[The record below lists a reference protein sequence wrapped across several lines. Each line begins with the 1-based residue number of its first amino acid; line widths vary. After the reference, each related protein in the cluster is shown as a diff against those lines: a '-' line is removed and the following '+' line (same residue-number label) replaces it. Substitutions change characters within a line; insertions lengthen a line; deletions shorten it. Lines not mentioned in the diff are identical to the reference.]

1 MELLDFAKTDTAA
14 RLRAA
19 AKRGALSH
27 ALIFSGSGDRVSAA
41 RYAAAAMECT
51 AESKPCLA
59 CPACRKVM
67 QDIHPDV
74 TFVRDAE
81 HKELSIDTVRAMRAD
96 AFIRPNEGARKVYI
110 FEDCTILT
118 EKDQN
123 VLLKLVE
130 EGPAYAAFFFCA
142 ENPAVLLQTI
152 RSRCV
157 EVKLPPTG
165 TVGEDDERTRE
176 LLRLIAEG
184 RAAARAAFLLKLE
197 TAKATREELAALF
210 EGARVIL
217 ADALCTLC
225 GAPPAEPRDEQAL
238 RAALGSRLTKAQ
250 ILGTIELLETYRNH
264 CEYNVGVG
272 PLLGG
277 LAVELEEIL

>member
-1 MELLDFAKTDTAA
+1 MELLEFAKTDTAA

-19 AKRGALSH
+19 AGRGALPH
-27 ALIFSGSGDRVSAA
+27 ALIFSGSGDRVAAA
-41 RYAAAAMECT
+41 RYTAAAMECT
-51 AESKPCLA
+51 AQHKPCLT
-59 CPACRKVM
+59 CPACRKVV

-74 TFVRDAE
+74 SFVRDAE
-81 HKELSIDTVRAMRAD
+81 HKELSVDTVRAMRAD

-197 TAKATREELAALF
+197 TAKATREELATLF

-238 RAALGSRLTKAQ
+238 RAVLGSRLTKAQ

>member
-157 EVKLPPTG
+157 EVKLPPAG

-225 GAPPAEPRDEQAL
+225 GATPAEPRDEQAL
-238 RAALGSRLTKAQ
+238 RAVLGSRLTKAQ

>member
-157 EVKLPPTG
+157 EVKLSPT
-165 TVGEDDERTRE
+165 VE
-176 LLRLIAEG
+176 EG
-184 RAAARAAFLLKLE
+184 GAPD
-197 TAKATREELAALF
+197 ELALLSSLF
-210 EGARVIL
+210 EGTRLLLSSALLGQYGVSVPERYLRIARSL
-217 ADALCTLC
+217 A
-225 GAPPAEPRDEQAL
+225 
-238 RAALGSRLTKAQ
+238 SRLTKAKL
-250 ILGTIELLETYRNH
+250 LGTIDLLQDYRNK
-264 CEYNVGVG
+264 CTYNVGVG
-272 PLLGG
+272 PTLGG
-277 LAVELEEIL
+277 FAVELEETL